1 MNSKQ
6 PKKQVK
12 VTGFFLLVQPVVVVA
27 QGAMRVRERAA
38 WPALEMH
45 WTRTGNALDPY
56 PTWCYFNYPG
66 ITLKSR

>member
-27 QGAMRVRERAA
+27 LGAMRVRERAA
-38 WPALEMH
+38 
-45 WTRTGNALDPY
+45 
-56 PTWCYFNYPG
+56 
-66 ITLKSR
+66 